1 MIGWIIVIAGTLAT
15 LWSIAAAIYWTV
27 NPGETDP
34 AHPKYSILRSDR

>member
-34 AHPKYSILRSDR
+34 SHPKYSILRSDR